1 MRSQI
6 KAILSIPIP
15 TPIMIT
21 QSPLLEF
28 VRQDGLRP
36 FQANRAKAGHID
48 DEIDHAR
55 VIPGQAGAHVV
66 GQGETELR

>member
-1 MRSQI
+1 
-6 KAILSIPIP
+6 
-15 TPIMIT
+15 MIT